1 MNEICYSKGCVTQF
15 TTDTKLTTIQIR
27 TKIKTISCKTNE
39 ITWKKGPTLKNW
51 YNKETNPFLN
61 TTRKNYEQMKKSSK
75 QNIIPRENWNENFMC
90 MCVCS

>member
-39 ITWKKGPTLKNW
+39 ITWKKGPTLKN
-51 YNKETNPFLN
+51 
-61 TTRKNYEQMKKSSK
+61 
-75 QNIIPRENWNENFMC
+75 
-90 MCVCS
+90 